1 MVSLRTCCLCGNIRT
16 GTFVLGTLGIILG
29 GLFLAP
35 ASEFLNHHAYYVTE
49 YVKSEREMGKS
60 MDDDEIPRMAFFSR
74 VFFTVLL
81 SLDVI
86 YILSCVLLLVGVST
100 SRHMMMIP
108 WLVFTFLSLV
118 NHLTLVLA
126 FMISLPDYQAAVAV
140 FAAAPILLL
149 MTYLWLVVYSC
160 YQMIKKEEI
169 SLRGNKGKG
178 TTESASHTSLSSLRE
193 TINRAIRGTPPPPYE
208 VVTSKSPPKPAA
220 TKKEVDENSCS
231 SLVDLLHLKSS
242 TEQSQRSTPSSSRR
256 SSDGRTKPESP
267 DIRKR
272 TASTTASDIL
282 MTRPGLPIPHK
293 PLASSQSQQQ
303 ICRRAGSWSRG
314 QGLRKSHSSVVGFHQ
329 SEYLIQFSK
338 ESLAQ
343 ASASN
348 ENSQKTQM
356 LEKQNSELSDEVS
369 SMSSTSLSISNTK
382 IV

>member
-1 MVSLRTCCLCGNIRT
+1 
-16 GTFVLGTLGIILG
+16 
-29 GLFLAP
+29 
-35 ASEFLNHHAYYVTE
+35 
-49 YVKSEREMGKS
+49 

-86 YILSCVLLLVGVST
+86 YILSCVLLLVGVAT

-108 WLVFTFLSLV
+108 WLVFTFLSLI

-169 SLRGNKGKG
+169 SLRGNKGKV

-208 VVTSKSPPKPAA
+208 VVTSKSPPKPVS
-220 TKKEVDENSCS
+220 TKKEDDENSCS

-242 TEQSQRSTPSSSRR
+242 SEQSQRSTPSSSRR
-256 SSDGRTKPESP
+256 SSDGRTTNNPVSP
-267 DIRKR
+267 DIRK
-272 TASTTASDIL
+272 TTASDIL

-293 PLASSQSQQQ
+293 PLVSSQSQQQ
-303 ICRRAGSWSRG
+303 ICRRAPGSWSRG
-314 QGLRKSHSSVVGFHQ
+314 QALRKSHSSVVGFHQ
-329 SEYLIQFSK
+329 SEYLIQFSRD
-338 ESLAQ
+338 SLAH

-348 ENSQKTQM
+348 ENPQKT
-356 LEKQNSELSDEVS
+356 LEKQNSEMSDEVS

>member
-1 MVSLRTCCLCGNIRT
+1 MNLQ
-16 GTFVLGTLGIILG
+16 
-29 GLFLAP
+29 
-35 ASEFLNHHAYYVTE
+35 
-49 YVKSEREMGKS
+49 KS
-60 MDDDEIPRMAFFSR
+60 
-74 VFFTVLL
+74 
-81 SLDVI
+81 
-86 YILSCVLLLVGVST
+86 
-100 SRHMMMIP
+100 
-108 WLVFTFLSLV
+108 
-118 NHLTLVLA
+118 
-126 FMISLPDYQAAVAV
+126 IS
-140 FAAAPILLL
+140 
-149 MTYLWLVVYSC
+149 
-160 YQMIKKEEI
+160 
-169 SLRGNKGKG
+169 SLRGNKGKV

-208 VVTSKSPPKPAA
+208 VRISTPGHACTWWWSSVYANFQVVTSKTPPKPAA

-256 SSDGRTKPESP
+256 SSDGRTTTNPVSP

-293 PLASSQSQQQ
+293 PLVSSQSQQQ
-303 ICRRAGSWSRG
+303 ICRRAPGSWSRG

-329 SEYLIQFSK
+329 SEYLIQFSRD
-338 ESLAQ
+338 SLAH

-348 ENSQKTQM
+348 ENSQKSKT

-382 IV
+382 IVWEFFFLNTSFENSL

>member
-1 MVSLRTCCLCGNIRT
+1 M
-16 GTFVLGTLGIILG
+16 
-29 GLFLAP
+29 
-35 ASEFLNHHAYYVTE
+35 
-49 YVKSEREMGKS
+49 
-60 MDDDEIPRMAFFSR
+60 
-74 VFFTVLL
+74 
-81 SLDVI
+81 
-86 YILSCVLLLVGVST
+86 
-100 SRHMMMIP
+100 
-108 WLVFTFLSLV
+108 
-118 NHLTLVLA
+118 
-126 FMISLPDYQAAVAV
+126 
-140 FAAAPILLL
+140 
-149 MTYLWLVVYSC
+149 
-160 YQMIKKEEI
+160 
-169 SLRGNKGKG
+169 
-178 TTESASHTSLSSLRE
+178 
-193 TINRAIRGTPPPPYE
+193 
-208 VVTSKSPPKPAA
+208 PAA

-293 PLASSQSQQQ
+293 PLASSQSQHQ

-314 QGLRKSHSSVVGFHQ
+314 QGLRKSPSSVVGFHQ

-343 ASASN
+343 SSN
-348 ENSQKTQM
+348 ENPQKTQM